1 MATHPSIFAW
11 RIPWAEEPGRLQSV
25 GSQRVGRD
33 WATNAKKT
41 FSQQSLWNQMPSLSS
56 VKYSRSKIINFT
68 KINYYLIKMKSFKKN
83 KILVLYKCFL
93 RTEREHVIHNLFYNV
108 SITRIYTQRQCK
120 KIKIEVYNMCKP
132 RCRNP
137 KEVLTT
143 EFSDASSHTYQGGHH
158 QKNRKNKC

>member
-1 MATHPSIFAW
+1 
-11 RIPWAEEPGRLQSV
+11 
-25 GSQRVGRD
+25 
-33 WATNAKKT
+33 
-41 FSQQSLWNQMPSLSS
+41 MPSLSS

-93 RTEREHVIHNLFYNV
+93 RIEREHVIPNLFYNV

-137 KEVLTT
+137 KEVLTI
-143 EFSDASSHTYQGGHH
+143 EFSDVSSNAYQSGHH
-158 QKNRKNKC
+158 QKNRNNQCWQGYGEKGTLVHY